1 MKKKVLNLFLLLTLL
16 GFVGCSSDKDDVP
29 SVDFDQ
35 IAGVYKGTLAVEV
48 ESIGIDTKG
57 IPAKVYVEKSGEG
70 KVTVKLKDFS
80 FEGIELG
87 DIIVKDMSVKKD
99 GPKHELSGQDR
110 LSLIV
115 GECDVKVDGDI
126 EGKKLDL
133 DIDINVVSGAI
144 SMKVEVDFEGVRLDQ
159 DQSSEAEILSFSFEN
174 PLITGVEIDQKAK
187 KILLTV
193 ASEATEEEL
202 NELTPQ
208 VVISDK
214 ATITPS
220 LDKAQNFNKPVVYK
234 VTSEDGTVSNEYTVL
249 VDKKVYK
256 FDFEVWEKEPRYTS
270 DKKGVKYES
279 YLPLTQGKLTWD
291 SSDGGAQ
298 NIFSFYP
305 EKIEKYGVSFKDGEF
320 NNSRSAVIETIFT
333 TGNPSIFG
341 LPAVPKVTAGSL
353 FLGEFSLVLK
363 SPLESTKFGIPFTE
377 KPLLIKGALKYLPG
391 KDFYGNKELTD
402 KNSNKAE
409 LNPTAKDEYAISA
422 VLYEVADEEE
432 TLTGVDIYT
441 SDKIVAV
448 GQKFGGETKEYEAF
462 SFELEYKKEYDPAKK
477 YKLAL
482 IFSSSR
488 WGDKFSGAPGS
499 TLYIDDVEIVIEN

>member
-57 IPAKVYVEKSGEG
+57 IPAKVYVEKSGEN

-87 DIIVKDMSVKKD
+87 DIIVKDMSVKKR
-99 GPKHELSGQDR
+99 GSKHELSGQDR

-133 DIDINVVSGAI
+133 DIDINVVSGAV
-144 SMKVEVDFEGVRLDQ
+144 SMKVEVEFEGVRLDQ
-159 DQSSEAEILSFSFEN
+159 DESSEAEILSFSFEN

-202 NELTPQ
+202 NGLTPQ

-256 FDFEVWEKEPRYTS
+256 FDFEEWVNKPKYIAEVNGEKIEA
-270 DKKGVKYES
+270 
-279 YLPLTQGKLTWD
+279 YLPIDQGDFSWG
-291 SSDGGAQ
+291 SSDGGLVLIYENYAKK
-298 NIFSFYP
+298 F
-305 EKIEKYGVSFKDGEF
+305 GVSYKDKEYNGT
-320 NNSRSAVIETIFT
+320 RSAVIETIDSR
-333 TGNPSIFG
+333 GNPSFAIF
-341 LPAVPKVTAGSL
+341 PAIPKVTAGSL

-402 KNSNKAE
+402 KNSHEAE

-422 VLYEVADEEE
+422 VLYEVADHKKE

-482 IFSSSR
+482 IFSSSC